1 MTERWMTEKC
11 LPPARSFYP
20 QLPWHD
26 AKLYFSVI
34 HFSVM
39 AFVQANL
46 TLPS

>member
-1 MTERWMTEKC
+1 MTEKY
-11 LPPARSFYP
+11 LPSAPSCYP
-20 QLPWHD
+20 QPPWHD